1 MNRSALL
8 GAIVWCGSLAAARM
22 HRLELEWIDL
32 LFLFAPL
39 VIVPLGME
47 LTSRIERGVAPPVP
61 ERIARLIQLPCALL
75 VVVSLCLVRGI
86 LAASLSAVW
95 LLFCGTLA
103 LGGLIR
109 LRRGA
114 FRCFDSVFPAIAFL
128 FLPVGAAWLVESRL
142 GMTPLG
148 FQEPIVLLTAVHFHY
163 AGFAAPL
170 LARSSRRALRGSQM
184 SSTRAML
191 FNAVAAGVLVGP
203 ALLAAGFVIG
213 PRVKLA
219 AALVLATSEIG
230 LALSFVLALQHV
242 SQLAAKFL
250 IALAAASVGFA
261 MILAA
266 LWAVGE
272 YPLQP
277 FVHLAEMARLH
288 GTANAFGFTLCGLL
302 GWSRA
307 SEVPKIGAGSGQQ

>member
-1 MNRSALL
+1 MNRSSLL
-8 GAIVWCGSLAAARM
+8 GAIVWCGLLAAARM
-22 HRLELEWIDL
+22 HRLELDWIDL

-39 VIVPLGME
+39 VIVPLGLE
-47 LTSRIERGVAPPVP
+47 LTSRIERGVAPPLP
-61 ERIARLIQLPCALL
+61 ERIARLIQLSCALL
-75 VVVSLCLVRGI
+75 VVVSLCLDRGI
-86 LAASLSAVW
+86 LAASLSVAW
-95 LLFCGTLA
+95 LLFCGMLA

-114 FRCFDSVFPAIAFL
+114 FRRIDSAFPVVAFV
-128 FLPVGAAWLVESRL
+128 FLPVGAAWLVASRL
-142 GMTPLG
+142 GLTPIG

-170 LARSSRRALRGSQM
+170 LARSSRLALGGSRIP
-184 SSTRAML
+184 STCAAL
-191 FNAVAAGVLVGP
+191 LNVVAAGVLAGP

-213 PRVKLA
+213 PRLKLA

-230 LALSFVLALQHV
+230 LALSFVLALWHV
-242 SQLAAKFL
+242 SQLAARFL
-250 IALAAASVGFA
+250 IALAAASVAFA

-302 GWSRA
+302 GWTLAAKVAEGRSD
-307 SEVPKIGAGSGQQ
+307 QQ

>member
-1 MNRSALL
+1 MNRSALI
-8 GAIVWCGSLAAARM
+8 GAIVWCGLLTAAIT

-39 VIVPLGME
+39 VIVPLGLV
-47 LTSRIERGVAPPVP
+47 LTSRVESGVVP
-61 ERIARLIQLPCALL
+61 SLPETIARLVQLPCALL
-75 VVVSLCLVRGI
+75 VVVSLCLGRGI
-86 LAASLSAVW
+86 LAASLSAAW
-95 LLFCGTLA
+95 LLFCGLLA
-103 LGGLIR
+103 LGGVFR
-109 LRRGA
+109 LYRGA
-114 FRCFDSVFPAIAFL
+114 FRRLDTAFPAAAFL
-128 FLPVGAAWLVESRL
+128 FLPVGAAWLVASRL
-142 GMTPLG
+142 GLTLLG

-170 LARSSRRALRGSQM
+170 LARSSRLALGGSQM
-184 SSTRAML
+184 SSTPAAL
-191 FNAVAAGVLVGP
+191 FNVVAAGVLVGP

-230 LALSFVLALQHV
+230 LALSFLFALRHV
-242 SQLAAKFL
+242 SLLAAKFL
-250 IALAAASVGFA
+250 IALAAASVAFA

-277 FVHLAEMARLH
+277 LVHLAEMARLH

-302 GWSRA
+302 GWTLA
-307 SEVPKIGAGSGQQ
+307 AKVAP

>member
-1 MNRSALL
+1 MNRSALI
-8 GAIVWCGSLAAARM
+8 GAIVWCGLWAAARM

-39 VIVPLGME
+39 MIVPLGLE
-47 LTSRIERGVAPPVP
+47 LTHRIERGVAQSLP
-61 ERIARLIQLPCALL
+61 ERIARLVQLPCALL
-75 VVVSLCLVRGI
+75 AVVSLCLERGTV
-86 LAASLSAVW
+86 AASLSAAW
-95 LLFCGTLA
+95 LLFCGVLA
-103 LGGLIR
+103 LDGLIR
-109 LRRGA
+109 LYRRA
-114 FRCFDSVFPAIAFL
+114 FRDLDSAFPAVAFV
-128 FLPVGAAWLVESRL
+128 FLPVGAAWLVASRL
-142 GMTPLG
+142 GLTPLG
-148 FQEPIVLLTAVHFHY
+148 FEEPIVLLTAVHFHY

-170 LARSSRRALRGSQM
+170 LARSSRRALGGSQIP
-184 SSTRAML
+184 SIRAAL
-191 FNAVAAGVLVGP
+191 FNVVAAGILVGP

-230 LALSFVLALQHV
+230 LAISFLFALRHV
-242 SQLAAKFL
+242 SQLTAKVL
-250 IALAAASVGFA
+250 ILLAAVSVAFA

-288 GTANAFGFTLCGLL
+288 GTANAFGFTFCGLL
-302 GWSRA
+302 GWTLAAKVAPGR
-307 SEVPKIGAGSGQQ
+307 